1 MARVAVTTTPDRYRR
16 YAARLE
22 GLGLIPVMLPC
33 IELIVGAEEILATAR
48 EEASRADWIVVTSA
62 RAVEALWPDGRGMP
76 LTPVAAVGPH
86 TAAAVGEAGG
96 RAEMVGD
103 GGASRMTNELGALVR
118 GRSVFFPHASGA
130 DPRTASALRDAGADV
145 TTREVY
151 RVTPVPPGSEPVD
164 AVMFASPSAVSGWF
178 LSRDLRSLLVGAV
191 GPTTAGAIARKGV
204 RPDVIPQQPSF
215 DRLARLMAEKL
226 TERSTV

>member
-16 YAARLE
+16 HAARLE
-22 GLGLIPVMLPC
+22 GLGLIPVMLSC

-48 EEASRADWIVVTSA
+48 EEASRADWIVVTSV
-62 RAVEALWPDGRGMP
+62 RAVEVLWPHGGMP

-103 GGASRMTNELGALVR
+103 GGASRMTNELGALVP

-130 DPRTASALRDAGADV
+130 DPRTASALRDAGAEV
-145 TTREVY
+145 TTEEVY
-151 RVTPVPPGSEPVD
+151 KVIPIPPGSEPVD

-178 LSRDLRSLLVGAV
+178 LSRDLRGLVVGAV
-191 GPTTAGAIARKGV
+191 GLTTAAAIARRGV
-204 RPDVIPQQPSF
+204 RPDVVPQEPSF
-215 DRLARLMAEKL
+215 DRLARLMAENL
-226 TERSTV
+226 TERSAV